1 MVFVKNL
8 NVFSGYFLDKL
19 SKKSLCFVIL
29 GKKECFLGEKS
40 GVLKKSKKSKF
51 SIGIFLAKLSQ
62 KLLSFDILDGKEC
75 FLDQKSEI
83 FKKSEKSTFSEGVSP
98 WFFQKFEY
106 FLMAIFWTN

>member
-8 NVFSGYFLDKL
+8 HVFSMVFLNKL
-19 SKKSLCFVIL
+19 SKKSWCFVIL
-29 GKKECFLGEKS
+29 GKKECFLDEKS

-83 FKKSEKSTFSEGVSP
+83 FKKSEKSKFSKGVGP
-98 WFFQKFEY
+98 CFFSK
-106 FLMAIFWTN
+106 I